1 MPWSKRKE
9 PQPACRVSSRLIA
22 KEAARQAPAMEEGT
36 NEGKQE
42 RCPQTGSKKRVSH
55 REDPTKP
62 TSSRVDAFGDQQAAE
77 ETTDGAAKQVP
88 RQSVTPERRRSLPDL
103 RGSVLLTGERGPIQ
117 PRDSGIDDQTLVRGR
132 SFSVS
137 LVRTPVDDEFL
148 GDLLV
153 GDIGWTESAS
163 KPRADSFRSV
173 RTASNTEQGNVDNKD
188 VINTN
193 QRADSISPEVR
204 NEYQGNQEASAGPST
219 EWWETIYDDVE
230 LISEEREPARFVAFR
245 RGAED
250 TSGDWETESEQG
262 GDQDNQ
268 AEVSDDLSESNS
280 TPGSRPPTREGNQNN
295 TTGLNDDVSG
305 NGDESNSTPGSPL
318 PPEDSQSGSSEEEM
332 ARPATRKFERPPTF
346 SGLGEEDV
354 VDWVAR
360 YEKTAKYN
368 GWNDADMKDNLIMY
382 LKGSEEKWWDS
393 LAVEPTGWTDAQVT
407 RQVNNVDLTETVKQ
421 ARTRLLETFRKGNHA
436 QFQEGKLR
444 NRKQQP
450 GESATEYYYD
460 VISLCRVAD
469 PTMGEQAKIN
479 YLMGGVEHRVDYK
492 NVRDEDQLVSRIL
505 GSSQTGR

>member
-1 MPWSKRKE
+1 MPRSKRKE

-22 KEAARQAPAMEEGT
+22 KEAARQAAAVEERT
-36 NEGKQE
+36 NEGRQE
-42 RCPQTGSKKRVSH
+42 QCSQPGSKKRATH

-62 TSSRVDAFGDQQAAE
+62 TSSRADAFGDQQAAE
-77 ETTDGAAKQVP
+77 ETTDGAAEQVQ

-103 RGSVLLTGERGPIQ
+103 RGSVLLTGERGPTQ

-132 SFSVS
+132 SSSVS

-153 GDIGWTESAS
+153 GDIGWAESAS
-163 KPRADSFRSV
+163 KQRADSFRSV

-230 LISEEREPARFVAFR
+230 LISEEREPARFGAFR

-268 AEVSDDLSESNS
+268 AEESDDLSESNS
-280 TPGSRPPTREGNQNN
+280 TPGSRPPTGEGNQNN
-295 TTGLNDDVSG
+295 TTGLNDDVSE
-305 NGDESNSTPGSPL
+305 NGDESNSTPVSPLPPEDFNYVRDDPSENESNSTPGSPL
-318 PPEDSQSGSSEEEM
+318 PPEDSQSGSSESEEHM

-368 GWNDADMKDNLIMY
+368 GWNDADMKDNLVMY
-382 LKGSEEKWWDS
+382 LKGAAEKWWDS
-393 LAVEPTGWTDAQVT
+393 LAVEPTGWTDTQVT
-407 RQVNNVDLTETVKQ
+407 RQVNNVDVTETVKQ
-421 ARTRLLETFRKGNHA
+421 ARTRLLETFRKGNYA

-444 NRKQQP
+444 NRQKQQERAQP
-450 GESATEYYYD
+450 ST
-460 VISLCRVAD
+460 
-469 PTMGEQAKIN
+469 T
-479 YLMGGVEHRVDYK
+479 
-492 NVRDEDQLVSRIL
+492 
-505 GSSQTGR
+505 TT